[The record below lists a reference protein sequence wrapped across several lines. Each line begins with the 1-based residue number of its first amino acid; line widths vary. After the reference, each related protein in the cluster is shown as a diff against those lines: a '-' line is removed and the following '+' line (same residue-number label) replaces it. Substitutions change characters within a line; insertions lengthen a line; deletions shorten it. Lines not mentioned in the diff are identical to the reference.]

1 MKRILFIIVAVMAVA
16 SCGESQAEKDA
27 IQARKDYLKSSIKTT
42 FEYIEKQNKAAEEFN
57 SQSGPDDAVMMI
69 HQNPFDTTYTFDR
82 IDKAKGKKFDD
93 LEKYLKEELQT
104 AHRNLGLL

>member
-1 MKRILFIIVAVMAVA
+1 MKRILFIIVAVMAIA
-16 SCGESQAEKDA
+16 SCGQSQAEKDA

-57 SQSGPDDAVMMI
+57 SQCGPNDAVM
-69 HQNPFDTTYTFDR
+69 QVYFNTFDTTYTFDK
-82 IDKAKGKKFDD
+82 IDKAKGKKFTD
-93 LEKYLKEELQT
+93 LEKNLKEELQT